1 MFFLSSSH
9 CISHKY
15 RFPQSDQ
22 EQQSAHPKRK
32 ENVTMRHT
40 AAMHLR
46 AVREL
51 HQVTPSFF
59 PVLTL
64 YCIFDAVLPYV
75 TVFFSARIL
84 TELAVLRRAEI
95 LWQWVFAGVVCT
107 GLGAIAKA
115 MLFRRYHSLL
125 NDLYGRKEIL
135 FIHKMFEL
143 DYAELDKQENHDLR
157 EQIRQNENW
166 ASWGLMRTERVYS
179 GADSHPS
186 SSG

>member
-1 MFFLSSSH
+1 M
-9 CISHKY
+9 
-15 RFPQSDQ
+15 
-22 EQQSAHPKRK
+22 K
-32 ENVTMRHT
+32 ENVTMRHA

-64 YCIFDAVLPYV
+64 YCIFDAMLPYV

-125 NDLYGRKEIL
+125 NDLYAVIDRAAVVGRHHQVTDRFVSNLLGNITHGEKV
-135 FIHKMFEL
+135 
-143 DYAELDKQENHDLR
+143 
-157 EQIRQNENW
+157 
-166 ASWGLMRTERVYS
+166 SERF
-179 GADSHPS
+179 
-186 SSG
+186 

>member
-1 MFFLSSSH
+1 M
-9 CISHKY
+9 
-15 RFPQSDQ
+15 
-22 EQQSAHPKRK
+22 K
-32 ENVTMRHT
+32 ENVTMRHA

-143 DYAELDKQENHDLR
+143 DYAELRNT
-157 EQIRQNENW
+157 W
-166 ASWGLMRTERVYS
+166 M
-179 GADSHPS
+179 
-186 SSG
+186 